1 VSLETSVP
9 PEVMLIFE
17 KIPVETQDK
26 LIHHPGAP
34 EK

>member
-1 VSLETSVP
+1 VSLKTSVP

-17 KIPVETQDK
+17 KIPVEIQDK
-26 LIHHPGAP
+26 LIYHPGAP